1 MVAKVVIELLVD
13 QEITMVVVAVV
24 EQVPQ
29 VAIMFSM
36 QVVLEEMELHL
47 QFQVHQ

>member
-1 MVAKVVIELLVD
+1 M
-13 QEITMVVVAVV
+13 AVEAV
-24 EQVPQ
+24 EEQVLLA
-29 VAIMFSM
+29 AIMFSM